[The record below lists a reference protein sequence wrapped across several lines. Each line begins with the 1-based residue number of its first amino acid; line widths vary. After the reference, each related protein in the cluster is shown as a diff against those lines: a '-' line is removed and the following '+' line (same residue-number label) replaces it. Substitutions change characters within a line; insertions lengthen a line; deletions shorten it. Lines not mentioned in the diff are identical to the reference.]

1 MMAIRGRVSGS
12 GPSNSGKEFQLG
24 WIPPRPVRTR
34 DDLMRHDAQHTVER
48 PVTVEGIGVHTGK
61 PATVTIRPAGAGV
74 GIKFIRSDLKPGISI
89 PAHYHSV
96 CATDLCT
103 VIGDG
108 SGPNISTIEHLMS
121 ALAAL
126 GVDNAIV
133 EVDGPE
139 TPIMDGSSSSF
150 VDAVEEAGLL
160 ELPARRRFLKVLRKV
175 RVESGSSFA
184 ELSPHSKGLKLDVE
198 VDFESSVIGRQR
210 MRFELTRD
218 AYRRELSRARTFGF
232 VKDVERLWKAG
243 MALGASL
250 DNTVAIGD
258 ERVLNAEGLRYR
270 DEFARHK
277 ALDAIGDL
285 ALAGLPIIGAFR
297 SYRGGHR
304 LNIGV
309 LEALFADKSAYRIIE
324 STVPATSSRRGE
336 FAPAAIPAAA
346 FAPDMS

>member
-1 MMAIRGRVSGS
+1 
-12 GPSNSGKEFQLG
+12 
-24 WIPPRPVRTR
+24 
-34 DDLMRHDAQHTVER
+34 MRHDAQHTVER

-61 PATVTIRPAGAGV
+61 PVTLTIRPAGAGV

-89 PAHYHSV
+89 PARYDAV

-108 SGPNISTIEHLMS
+108 SGASISTVEHLLS
-121 ALAAL
+121 ALAAF

-150 VDAVEEAGLL
+150 VDAIEEAGLL
-160 ELPARRRFLKVLRKV
+160 ELPARRRYIKVLRKV
-175 RVESGSSFA
+175 RIENGSSFA
-184 ELSPHSKGLKLDVE
+184 ELSPNTKGLKLDVE
-198 VDFESSVIGRQR
+198 VDFECSVIGRQR
-210 MRFELTRD
+210 TRFDLTRE

-232 VKDVERLWKAG
+232 LKDVERLWKAG

-250 DNTVAIGD
+250 DNTIAIGD
-258 ERVLNAEGLRYR
+258 ERVLNTEGLRFR
-270 DEFARHK
+270 DEFSRHK

-285 ALAGLPIIGAFR
+285 ALAGLPIIGSFR

-309 LEALFADKSAYRIIE
+309 IEALFADKSAYRIVDGA
-324 STVPATSSRRGE
+324 VPATTSRRGD
-336 FAPAAIPAAA
+336 FVPAGIPAAA

>member
-1 MMAIRGRVSGS
+1 
-12 GPSNSGKEFQLG
+12 
-24 WIPPRPVRTR
+24 
-34 DDLMRHDAQHTVER
+34 MRHDAQHTVER
-48 PVTVEGIGVHTGK
+48 PVTIEGIGVHTGK
-61 PATVTIRPAGAGV
+61 SATVTIRPAGAGV

-89 PAHYHSV
+89 PARYDSV

-103 VIGDG
+103 VIGDR
-108 SGPNISTIEHLMS
+108 SGASISTVEHLLS
-121 ALAAL
+121 ALAAF
-126 GVDNAIV
+126 GIDNAIV

-139 TPIMDGSSSSF
+139 MPIMDGSAAAF

-160 ELPARRRFLKVLRKV
+160 ELPARRRYIKVLRKV
-175 RVESGSSFA
+175 RVENGSSFA
-184 ELSPHSKGLKLDVE
+184 ELSPNSKGLKVDVE
-198 VDFESSVIGRQR
+198 VDFECSVIGRQR
-210 MRFELTRD
+210 TRFALTRE
-218 AYRRELSRARTFGF
+218 AFRRELSRARTFGF

-250 DNTVAIGD
+250 DNTIAIGD
-258 ERVLNAEGLRYR
+258 ERVLNTEGLRYG

-285 ALAGLPIIGAFR
+285 TLAGLPIIGFFR

-309 LEALFADKSAYRIIE
+309 IEALFADKSAYRIVE
-324 STVPATSSRRGE
+324 AAVPAMSSQRGD
-336 FAPAAIPAAA
+336 FIPAGIPAAA

>member
-1 MMAIRGRVSGS
+1 
-12 GPSNSGKEFQLG
+12 
-24 WIPPRPVRTR
+24 
-34 DDLMRHDAQHTVER
+34 MRHDAQHTVER

-61 PATVTIRPAGAGV
+61 PAILTIRPAGAGV

-89 PAHYHSV
+89 PARYDSV

-108 SGPNISTIEHLMS
+108 SGASISTVEHLLS
-121 ALAAL
+121 ALAAF
-126 GVDNAIV
+126 GVDNAII

-150 VDAVEEAGLL
+150 VEALDEAGLL
-160 ELPARRRFLKVLRKV
+160 ELPARRRYIKVLRNV
-175 RVESGSSFA
+175 RVESGASFA
-184 ELSPHSKGLKLDVE
+184 ELAPGIKGLRIDVE
-198 VDFESSVIGRQR
+198 VDFESCVIGRQR
-210 MRFELTRD
+210 TRFELTRE

-258 ERVLNAEGLRYR
+258 ERVLNTEGLRYR

-309 LEALFADKSAYRIIE
+309 IEALFADKSSYRVVE
-324 STVPATSSRRGE
+324 AMVPATSLRRGD